1 MMVETQKHPD
11 GANAH
16 GTLPRARA
24 IARITHTTSDPSSV
38 SISPVQ
44 YT

>member
-1 MMVETQKHPD
+1 MMVETLEPLD
-11 GANAH
+11 AAI
-16 GTLPRARA
+16 ARA
-24 IARITHTTSDPSSV
+24 ICGRRAIADITHTISVPSSV

>member
-1 MMVETQKHPD
+1 MMVETLEPLD
-11 GANAH
+11 AAITRPIAAGRANAD
-16 GTLPRARA
+16 
-24 IARITHTTSDPSSV
+24 ITHTISVPSSV

>member
-1 MMVETQKHPD
+1 MMVETLRRHLD
-11 GANAH
+11 AAIA
-16 GTLPRARA
+16 RIAARA
-24 IARITHTTSDPSSV
+24 IANITHMISVPSSV

>member
-1 MMVETQKHPD
+1 MMMKSHLDAAV
-11 GANAH
+11 ARFAAH
-16 GTLPRARA
+16 ATAV
-24 IARITHTTSDPSSV
+24 ITHTISVPSSV

>member
-1 MMVETQKHPD
+1 MNPWMRRSRDV
-11 GANAH
+11 AAH
-16 GTLPRARA
+16 A
-24 IARITHTTSDPSSV
+24 IADITHTISVPSSV